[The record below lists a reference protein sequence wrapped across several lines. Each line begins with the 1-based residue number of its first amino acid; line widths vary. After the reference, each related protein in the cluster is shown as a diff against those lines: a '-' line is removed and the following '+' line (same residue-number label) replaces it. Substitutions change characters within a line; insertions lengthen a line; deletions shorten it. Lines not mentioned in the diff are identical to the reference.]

1 MSVPGARGK
10 SVPCQEI
17 TISPRLCN
25 RPGLLTVGL
34 DYALMALLASI
45 LHDDALAANPVTVLG
60 AIVRL
65 GTGQLRPVLVG
76 GTGIGLVAVSAYAVG
91 RVDDPLLA
99 RALVHPVWL
108 LALYAAMVTLR
119 VLGLHYARHARA
131 LGWFRNRERWGV

>member
-34 DYALMALLASI
+34 DYALMALLAST
-45 LHDDALAANPVTVLG
+45 LHEDALAANPVTVLG
-60 AIVRL
+60 AIRRL
-65 GTGQLRPVLVG
+65 GPGQLRPTLVG
-76 GTGIGLVAVSAYAVG
+76 GVGIGLIAVSAYAIG
-91 RVDDPLLA
+91 RVGDPVLV
-99 RALVHPVWL
+99 RALVYPVWL
-108 LALYAAMVTLR
+108 LALYVAMVILR
-119 VLGLHYARHARA
+119 ILGLHYARHARA